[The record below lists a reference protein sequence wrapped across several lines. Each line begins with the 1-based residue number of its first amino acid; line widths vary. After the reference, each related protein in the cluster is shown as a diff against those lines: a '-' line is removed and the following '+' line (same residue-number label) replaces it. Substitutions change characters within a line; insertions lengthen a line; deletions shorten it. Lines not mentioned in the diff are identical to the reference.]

1 MAIVFALSEG
11 DVIAIDGGRILI
23 TVQKKTGRRVKF
35 AVDADRDVSVTCVR
49 SPPTA
54 AQTLSGVVTPPNTR
68 G

>member
-11 DVIAIDGGRILI
+11 DVLAIDNGRILI
-23 TVQKKTGRRVKF
+23 TVQKKSGRRVKF
-35 AVDADRDVSVTCVR
+35 SVDANRDVSVRCVR

-54 AQTLSGVVTPPNTR
+54 AQITSAVNSTPPR